1 MQFEHEKTMHRK
13 LTLLVSALFYCLIS
27 SAQTFSWHNPENAGF
42 PVVQGQAFQ
51 AEVRNGFY
59 NRLPDRAQ
67 EVLRKRVWDL
77 SRQTAGES
85 INFTTNAKEIKVRYK
100 VKLRK
105 AMNHMPATGV
115 SGVDLYTYDRDGNEV
130 WLTAK
135 YAFKDTVTYNYGPI
149 DALDVRAKYRRYTLY
164 LPLYNEMEW
173 LEIGVEEGAKFT
185 FEAPSRSKPIVAYG
199 TSICQGACASRP
211 AMAWTNI
218 LQRRLGRPVINLGFS
233 GNAMHET
240 PIIDMIADI
249 DAAVYILDGMPNSF
263 SIPSPALQDTLS
275 KAIRHLRNKRPD
287 IPIILADHSGY
298 PQNKVYK
305 TYKDDQE
312 HALKALE
319 EVYQKLSH
327 EGVKGLYRLRYDQI
341 AMTSE
346 MMIEGLHMS
355 DYGMTRY
362 ADAYEPLL
370 REILN
375 EPVGD
380 CLATMPTVQQRD
392 SYNWMHRHNAILKAG
407 NGKHFKRIVIG
418 DSIMHFWGGVE
429 GAPAQRGTDSWDSLP
444 GETLNMGC
452 GHDRTEN
459 VLWRIHHGE
468 LDNLTADKIIIKI
481 GTNNIPHDKYTD
493 EDIVSG
499 IREIVK
505 AAQLRRPEAE
515 VKVIGILP
523 RRGREERVKILNKS
537 IKTLAKELKIEFADP
552 GKRLLDKKGKILESY
567 FTDGLHPNA
576 DGYKIIAE
584 DFE

>member
-1 MQFEHEKTMHRK
+1 MHRK

-27 SAQTFSWHNPENAGF
+27 SAQTFRWHNPENAGF

-164 LPLYNEMEW
+164 LPLYNEVEW

-185 FEAPSRSKPIVAYG
+185 FEAPSLSKPIVAYG

-305 TYKDDQE
+305 SYKDDQE

-429 GAPAQRGTDSWDSLP
+429 GAPAQRGVDSWAALP

>member
-1 MQFEHEKTMHRK
+1 MHRK

-27 SAQTFSWHNPENAGF
+27 SAQTFRWHNPENAGF

-164 LPLYNEMEW
+164 LPLYNEVEW

-305 TYKDDQE
+305 TYKEDQE

-429 GAPAQRGTDSWDSLP
+429 GAPAQRGTDSWDALP

-493 EDIVSG
+493 DDIVSG

-576 DGYKIIAE
+576 EGYKIIAE